1 MTERFDTDLRFDR
14 EPVRVEQPELDQIAR
29 RLQEERPTPL
39 FAFRQELRRSLLE
52 AAERHSARLRRLR
65 VLIAAY
71 AGSGTVLLAVAA
83 LGVAGVGPLAAG

>member
-1 MTERFDTDLRFDR
+1 MTERFDTEPFDP
-14 EPVRVEQPELDQIAR
+14 EPVREQQPELDQIAR
-29 RLQEERPTPL
+29 RLQDERPTPRST
-39 FAFRQELRRSLLE
+39 FRRELRRRLLE
-52 AAERHSARLRRLR
+52 ATERRSAQLRRPR